1 MIFMNAEEENGNTAE
16 VIEEKPLDLSKAE
29 AIFDEL
35 NIEKRYLI
43 PVLQRIQEAYRFLP
57 DEIMD
62 ILGEKLEMT
71 RAQIYGI
78 ISFYP
83 GLMITEP
90 GKYILKVCMGT
101 ACFVKGAELICQKID
116 EQYHIGVGETDQTK
130 LFTLQTAS
138 CMGNCGAAPILVVGE
153 DFYGNIE
160 VDSTLDTLGNYKND

>member
-1 MIFMNAEEENGNTAE
+1 MDATEENTATAEAVEEE
-16 VIEEKPLDLSKAE
+16 PLDLSKAE
-29 AIFDEL
+29 AIFDEFKM
-35 NIEKRYLI
+35 EKRYLI
-43 PVLQRIQEAYRFLP
+43 PILQRIQEAYRFLP

-62 ILGEKLEMT
+62 MLGEKLEIT
-71 RAQIYGI
+71 RAQIYGV
-78 ISFYP
+78 ISFFP

-101 ACFVKGAELICQKID
+101 ACFVKGAELICEKID
-116 EQYHIGVGETDQTK
+116 EKYHIGVGETDDTK

-160 VDSTLDTLGNYKND
+160 VDATLDTLGNYKKD